1 MKQKILILL
10 TILSIGATLSACN
23 DKSQDASSL
32 KSITDSSQITS
43 QIQSTTTTK
52 TTTTTT
58 ATTTTKPEVTYPI
71 GEEIIITGT
80 AARFNTNKKTFIIYA
95 DNKDWT
101 IKCSK
106 VDNFSKLKKMIESQ
120 NVKIICDVTGR
131 SSLEFKTVEINNKT
145 YTAQSFK
152 KKATTTIAM
161 TTTIITTAPPP
172 TVLQTN
178 PPETTVDNSSRINYY
193 RSLINGLNNDI
204 AYLEYRIN
212 DEEITIAQYKLK
224 LENCEAELNSAKDRL
239 YTAQNTYVQYYTG
252 SGWSTGVDASKVNAA
267 QKDVNYWK
275 NTVEKYNLSIESC
288 NNNIN
293 NWRSQINSKNSQIQ
307 EYQNNINSLQ

>member
-1 MKQKILILL
+1 MKQKIIILL
-10 TILSIGATLSACN
+10 SILSIGATLSSCN
-23 DKSQDASSL
+23 DTSQDASSL
-32 KSITDSSQITS
+32 ESITDSSQIAS
-43 QIQSTTTTK
+43 QTQSTTTTTK
-52 TTTTTT
+52 TTTTT

-106 VDNFSKLKKMIESQ
+106 VDNFAKLKKMIESQ
-120 NVKIICDVTGR
+120 NVKIICNVTGR
-131 SSLEFKTVEINNKT
+131 ASLEFKTVEINNKT
-145 YTAQSFK
+145 YAAQSFK
-152 KKATTTIAM
+152 KETTTTM
-161 TTTIITTAPPP
+161 TTTIITTAPP

-212 DEEITIAQYKLK
+212 DVEITIAQYKLK

-239 YTAQNTYVQYYTG
+239 YTAQNTYVEYYTG

-293 NWRSQINSKNSQIQ
+293 NWRFQINSKNSQIQ